1 MMYFETL
8 DALEELDS
16 DDIAEILFAMR
27 DYSRYGVIPDFPK
40 GDTKSVLWKLIKRK
54 LDADAE
60 RYEDI
65 RKKRSEAGKK
75 DGDNTDKDNTSKQE
89 LTPVNTSKQ
98 NQPTTPTTT
107 PTTTSTTTDSTPNPD
122 SKPSTNKVYKGDKEK
137 KWTVNRPYTP
147 QPSLDDMDKL
157 LEEVE
162 RRRTATHDV

>member
-16 DDIAEILFAMR
+16 DSIAAILFAMR
-27 DYSRYGVIPDFPK
+27 DYSQYGVIPDFPK

-60 RYEDI
+60 RYEEI
-65 RKKRSEAGKK
+65 REQRIAAGRIGGLTKSSNAKQIQANEAN
-75 DGDNTDKDNTSKQE
+75 DTFAKQI
-89 LTPVNTSKQ
+89 N
-98 NQPTTPTTT
+98 PTTT
-107 PTTTSTTTDSTPNPD
+107 QQYLQHQH
-122 SKPSTNKVYKGDKEK
+122 SKPSTNKGYKGDKERQG
-137 KWTVNRPYTP
+137 TVNRPYTP

-162 RRRTATHDV
+162 